1 MPKIFRHLRAVRPKL
16 HNRGTAN
23 PPLRQYSAEM
33 RSGVT
38 HIAKYNKVV
47 VGIIAGVAAKLF
59 VVNL

>member
-1 MPKIFRHLRAVRPKL
+1 
-16 HNRGTAN
+16 
-23 PPLRQYSAEM
+23 M